1 LGKSQRLALNQRERA
16 RRNTKTHI
24 SGTINAQNQSRANTW
39 KTSQTGKMTSN
50 GQVINQRPPMT
61 IANGVMTTARQ
72 SNDHKAPTDG
82 QGDLRCEPTIQAGFA
97 AG

>member
-1 LGKSQRLALNQRERA
+1 
-16 RRNTKTHI
+16 
-24 SGTINAQNQSRANTW
+24 
-39 KTSQTGKMTSN
+39 MTSN

-82 QGDLRCEPTIQAGFA
+82 QGDLRCEPIIQAGFA
-97 AG
+97 AGKLADFSCFRNCRSRFLISAVSNSSAENPLPCAYSANA